1 MVSRSY
7 RCQKKKIRSNHR
19 LVLLKIQTISLWN
32 SALRTGKNS
41 TLNYNLM
48 KISLIILGISKA
60 IMFMCMVL
68 ISLKAKKLKNCMF
81 AQLWN
86 SQPTKLLNVIIF
98 IKRNTRTLKT
108 ISELR
113 WEWLL
118 EERLLHPFSLNS

>member
-7 RCQKKKIRSNHR
+7 QCQKKRIRSNHR

-41 TLNYNLM
+41 TLSCNLM

-108 ISELR
+108 ISELP

>member
-7 RCQKKKIRSNHR
+7 QCQKKRIRSNHR

-32 SALRTGKNS
+32 SALRTGRNS
-41 TLNYNLM
+41 TLSYNLM